1 MKLVVCCKAV
11 PGVVTEVEVADN
23 GGGVKFK
30 GEHLA
35 INESDEYALEEALA
49 LKEGLGGDVTVITM
63 GPIVTQDVLYL
74 ALAKGADHSV
84 RIDTQSQDPQMTAIV
99 LATALEKIGYDLVL
113 TGAQARDTMAGCVGI
128 AVAERLGLPY
138 AFAVTRVE
146 PAGDGL
152 IRVLKE
158 IGSGRHA
165 LVELSLPAVLC
176 IQTGIRPLSY
186 APPARRIRARLQ
198 PVRSLSLADLG
209 LEAEQLASRRYRV
222 LKVFRPERMGQAEIL
237 QGKPQEIAQRLLTKV
252 REVM

>member
-1 MKLVVCCKAV
+1 MKFVVCCKAV
-11 PGVVTEVEVADN
+11 PGVVTELKVAGN
-23 GGGVKFK
+23 GGAVKFR

-35 INESDEYALEEALA
+35 INECDEYALEEALA
-49 LKEGLGGDVTVITM
+49 LKQGLGGDVTVITM
-63 GPIVTQDVLYL
+63 GSIVTQDVLYL
-74 ALAKGADHSV
+74 ALAKGADRSV
-84 RIDTQSQDPQMTAIV
+84 RIDAQSQDPQVTAMV

-113 TGAQARDTMAGCVGI
+113 TGAQAHDTMASCVGV

-146 PAGDGL
+146 PAGNGL

-165 LVELSLPAVLC
+165 LVELSLPALLC

-186 APPARRIRARLQ
+186 APPARRIRARLH
-198 PVRSLSLADLG
+198 PVRSLSLTDLG

-222 LKVFRPERMGQAEIL
+222 LEVFRPERMEAAEIL
-237 QGKPQEIAQRLLTKV
+237 QGQPREIAKKLLTKV
-252 REVM
+252 KEVM